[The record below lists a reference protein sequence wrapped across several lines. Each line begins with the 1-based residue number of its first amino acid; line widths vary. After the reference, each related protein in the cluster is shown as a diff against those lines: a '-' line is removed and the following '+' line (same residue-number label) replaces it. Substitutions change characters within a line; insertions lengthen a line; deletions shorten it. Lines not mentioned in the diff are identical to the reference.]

1 MKKFDLNDVGV
12 VIQGPTDH
20 YERVLENIDE
30 DLSYVWST
38 WGDEPVNNIKSI
50 GKKMPILLND
60 KPKFNGFKNIN
71 MQCLSS
77 EMGARSIN
85 KPWIVKTRGDL
96 LWTNQKGLIKL
107 AFEKM
112 LKEDSLCSYL
122 NYKPGIHEV
131 HDFVTFSSYEYAL
144 DFWGYRQVGPN
155 FNSPESQLCYSM
167 MDKHGWT
174 FEEMIDKMSF
184 INVDLVEGSLDIHCI
199 KYDCDMY
206 ENSNRA
212 MYGNEAFPKK

>member
-38 WGDEPVNNIKSI
+38 WGDEPVNNIKS
-50 GKKMPILLND
+50 M
-60 KPKFNGFKNIN
+60 
-71 MQCLSS
+71 
-77 EMGARSIN
+77 
-85 KPWIVKTRGDL
+85 
-96 LWTNQKGLIKL
+96 WTKQKGLIKL

-131 HDFVTFSSYEYAL
+131 HDFVTFSGYEYAL

>member
-38 WGDEPVNNIKSI
+38 WGDEPENNIKSI
-50 GKKMPILLND
+50 GKKIPILLND

-96 LWTNQKGLIKL
+96 LWTNQKR
-107 AFEKM
+107 
-112 LKEDSLCSYL
+112 L
-122 NYKPGIHEV
+122 NKI
-131 HDFVTFSSYEYAL
+131 
-144 DFWGYRQVGPN
+144 
-155 FNSPESQLCYSM
+155 
-167 MDKHGWT
+167 
-174 FEEMIDKMSF
+174 SF
-184 INVDLVEGSLDIHCI
+184 
-199 KYDCDMY
+199 
-206 ENSNRA
+206 
-212 MYGNEAFPKK
+212 